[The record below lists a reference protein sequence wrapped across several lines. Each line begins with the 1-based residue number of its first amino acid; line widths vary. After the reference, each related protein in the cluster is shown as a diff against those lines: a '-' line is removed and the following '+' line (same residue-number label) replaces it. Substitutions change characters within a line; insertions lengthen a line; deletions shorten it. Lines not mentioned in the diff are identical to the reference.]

1 MFGEM
6 GGNPIRARRRDANK
20 LQISLPNA
28 TVREMSL
35 ENALRRRN
43 LCRKV
48 EISRYYNPLY
58 IAASAGKKG
67 NICKFRRK
75 RK

>member
-6 GGNPIRARRRDANK
+6 GENPIRARRRDVNK

-35 ENALRRRN
+35 EISEKTESVSLSRN
-43 LCRKV
+43 IQIL
-48 EISRYYNPLY
+48 
-58 IAASAGKKG
+58 
-67 NICKFRRK
+67 
-75 RK
+75 